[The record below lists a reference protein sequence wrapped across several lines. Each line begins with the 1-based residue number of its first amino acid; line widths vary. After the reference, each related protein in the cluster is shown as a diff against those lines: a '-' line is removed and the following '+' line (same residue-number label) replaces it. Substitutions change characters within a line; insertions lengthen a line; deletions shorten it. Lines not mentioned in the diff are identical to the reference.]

1 MSRSKI
7 TASESAMKA
16 SKSRRQNGEVKYL
29 ILRPLGYPLKASYHE
44 YPVVDNPRVFER
56 YAKDQWKGEFVSKGK
71 LIFDMRMFPD
81 FAFEI
86 VNSEPEFGVISES
99 TIILVESPNKGFETE
114 IVKDVTLD
122 DVVGHEEAKRKVRV
136 ILEYLKNP
144 EKFGKWAPRNVLFYG
159 TSGTGKTMM
168 AKALANE
175 AKVPFLSVKS
185 TKLIGEHVGDGA
197 RRIHE
202 LYDRA
207 RHLAPCIVFLDEF
220 DSIALDRNYQDL
232 RGDVSEVV
240 NSLLTELDGIQT
252 NDGIC
257 TIAATNRIEMLDHS
271 IKSRFEEEI
280 MFGLP
285 SFNERMEILKKNL
298 QDFPLKVDAKLE
310 IVANNTEGLSG
321 RDIVE
326 KVIKSALHRAIAE
339 GKDSIKTDD
348 LLYSV
353 VRVKKPVKSPPK
365 QMFI

>member
-1 MSRSKI
+1 M
-7 TASESAMKA
+7 
-16 SKSRRQNGEVKYL
+16 SKSRSSAVDRKPTQRRNGEVKYL

-81 FAFEI
+81 FAFEV
-86 VNSEPEFGVISES
+86 VNSEPEFGVITES
-99 TIILVESPNKGFETE
+99 TIILVESQSRAIETE
-114 IVKDVTLD
+114 IVKDVTLN
-122 DVVGHEEAKRKVRV
+122 DVVGHEEAKKKVRV

-144 EKFGKWAPRNVLFYG
+144 EKFGKWAPKNVLFYG
-159 TSGTGKTMM
+159 YSGTGKTMM

-175 AKVPFLSVKS
+175 ANVPFLSIKS
-185 TKLIGEHVGDGA
+185 TKLIGEHVGDSA
-197 RRIHE
+197 RKIHE

-252 NDGIC
+252 NEGIC
-257 TIAATNRIEMLDHS
+257 TIAATNRIEMIDYS

-285 SFNERMEILKKNL
+285 SFNERLEILKKNL
-298 QDFPLKVDAKLE
+298 SDFPLEVKANLE
-310 IVANNTEGLSG
+310 VIAVNTEGFSG
-321 RDIVE
+321 RDLVE
-326 KVIKSALHRAIAE
+326 KVIKTALHRAIAE
-339 GKDSIKTDD
+339 GKDVIYTEDLVSSIT
-348 LLYSV
+348 
-353 VRVKKPVKSPPK
+353 RVKRPSTSPPK